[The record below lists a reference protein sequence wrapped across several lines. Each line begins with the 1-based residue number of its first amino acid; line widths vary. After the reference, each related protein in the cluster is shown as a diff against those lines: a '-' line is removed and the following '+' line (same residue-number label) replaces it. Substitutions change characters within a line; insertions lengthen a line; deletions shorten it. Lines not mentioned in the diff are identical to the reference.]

1 MSTAPRT
8 AAKDKPPSLVLPI
21 VGVVAAVAVI
31 ALGAVLAGRRDEQ
44 LATLYGRRRG
54 TEAVR
59 SVNGTSVLSELFKRK
74 GHRVTSMSRLSPKL
88 EEFDVVV
95 WAPNDFEPPTKE
107 QREFLEDWLASGT
120 NRTVIYIGRDYD
132 AAVAYWDRI
141 APQAPPEQADEMLR
155 RRAEARAA
163 HEAARSK
170 MAVKQYARW
179 FTVER
184 DRPPKKPV
192 KFTGDWASAVEPGKA
207 EIHLEG
213 RLSVPTKRDLAAS
226 DPPLPSEIKTL
237 LAADGEAVIY
247 RESDSGEWGDG
258 QVIVVANGSM
268 VLNYPLVNS
277 ENRKLAGRLVD
288 ECGTPGR
295 VVFIESGPG
304 GPQVLDKEPA
314 GGPATVLDL
323 LKVWPLNVIL
333 LHGTLLGIV
342 FCLAR
347 SPIFGR
353 PRELRPEAP
362 TDFGKHV
369 AALGQLLARS
379 KDQNYAQARIA
390 HYRQI
395 AERKS
400 GRSHL
405 KTKG

>member
-1 MSTAPRT
+1 MSTAAT
-8 AAKDKPPSLVLPI
+8 STGKEKAPSLLLPI
-21 VGVVAAVAVI
+21 AGIAAAVAVI
-31 ALGAVLAGRRDEQ
+31 GLGAWLAGRRDEQ
-44 LATLYGRRRG
+44 LTTLYGRRRG

-74 GHRVTSMSRLSPKL
+74 GHRVTTVSRLSPKL

-107 QREFLEDWLASGT
+107 QREFLEDWLANGT

-132 AAVAYWDRI
+132 GAAAYWDRI

-170 MAVKQYARW
+170 MPVKQYSRW

-184 DRPPKKPV
+184 DKPPKKPA
-192 KFTGDWASAVEPGKA
+192 KLTGEWAGAVDPAKT

-213 RLSVPTKRDLAAS
+213 RLSIPTKRDAGPS
-226 DPPLPSEIKTL
+226 DPSVPAEIKTL
-237 LAADGEAVIY
+237 LAADGEGIIY
-247 RESDSGEWGDG
+247 RESDAEEWGDG
-258 QVIVVANGSM
+258 QVIVVANGSL

-288 ECGTPGR
+288 ECGEKGR
-295 VVFIESGPG
+295 VVFLESGPG
-304 GPQVLDKEPA
+304 GPPVLDKEPSA
-314 GGPATVLDL
+314 GAAGVLDL

-333 LHGTLLGIV
+333 LHGTLLGVI

-379 KDQNYAQARIA
+379 KDHNYAQARIA

-405 KTKG
+405 RNK